1 VLLSVSRRLRGGGG
15 RPPRAPFSTCDGVVD
30 LRVALPVDLGALGAV
45 DGLDLGGGL
54 GGLGS
59 EILVPLGSG
68 ILVPRPDF

>member
-1 VLLSVSRRLRGGGG
+1 MVAAVGRLVLRSPLVTVL
-15 RPPRAPFSTCDGVVD
+15 VD

-59 EILVPLGSG
+59 EILVPLGSE